1 MSDGL
6 TNPPS
11 AGLTRHSGTLTLLL
25 PVLAFL
31 TGIITVKHDPV
42 PPFLTG
48 DHSPY
53 GYTISLGL
61 FLVPLTSLTV
71 WFARKKAVLECQW
84 QAFWIVTAMVATT
97 WSLLDI
103 FLGNAFFTFPNRGA
117 TLQIFAP
124 GYTFGRGWTYS
135 IPIEEF
141 VFYISGSAAILLGYI
156 WAAESWLA
164 KYTKTPA
171 EFDAYVQ
178 TVPKL
183 VTVRPRYL
191 VQGAILFAI
200 VLAWKKLGW
209 HEHTAGFPSYFLFE
223 LLMVIVPAATL
234 SDAVRPVV
242 NQPAFVYKT
251 LALVLTSL
259 LWEATLALPYGW
271 WGFHHENMMGILIR
285 PWFNLPVEEVVLWP
299 SAAWLNL
306 TLYESIRIYLRSG
319 RPLMDLL
326 FNPRPQPIPAQYRQ

>member
-1 MSDGL
+1 MSDEL
-6 TNPPS
+6 ANPPS
-11 AGLTRHSGTLTLLL
+11 AGLTRHPGALTLLL

-48 DHSPY
+48 NHSPY

-61 FLVPLTSLTV
+61 FLVPVTSLTV
-71 WFARKKAVLECQW
+71 WFVRKKAALECQW
-84 QAFWIVTAMVATT
+84 QAFWIATAIVATT
-97 WSLLDI
+97 WSLLDV

-183 VTVRPRYL
+183 VTVRPRSL
-191 VQGAILFAI
+191 LQGAILFAL

-299 SAAWLNL
+299 CAAWLNL

-326 FNPRPQPIPAQYRQ
+326 FNPRPQPIAAQYGQ

>member
-1 MSDGL
+1 MNDEL
-6 TNPPS
+6 AHPPS
-11 AGLTRHSGTLTLLL
+11 AGLTRHPGTLILLL

-48 DHSPY
+48 NHSPY

-61 FLVPLTSLTV
+61 FLVPVTSLTV
-71 WFARKKAVLECQW
+71 WFVRKKTALECQW
-84 QAFWIVTAMVATT
+84 QAFWIATAMVATT

-103 FLGNAFFTFPNRGA
+103 FFGNAFFTFPNHGA

-171 EFDAYVQ
+171 EFDDYVQ
-178 TVPKL
+178 TLPKL
-183 VTVRPRYL
+183 VTIRPRYL
-191 VQGAILFAI
+191 VRGAILFAI
-200 VLAWKKLGW
+200 VLAWKKFGW

-285 PWFNLPVEEVVLWP
+285 PWFNLPVEEVILWP

-306 TLYESIRIYLRSG
+306 TLYESLRIYLRSG
-319 RPLMDLL
+319 RPLVDLL
-326 FNPRPQPIPAQYRQ
+326 FTPRPQPIPAQYGQ